1 MSDLKT
7 LKEVC
12 SLINV
17 SRRVIQG
24 YENKG
29 LIHTDLKDKYGHLLY
44 DNKAVERII
53 CIRFYQKMGFE
64 LKEIAEFINYKDSEI
79 EKILNDRLNVLKNEH
94 IKRNNEL
101 QLIESIIRNN
111 EKNNIDKYLEVING
125 RK

>member
-44 DNKAVERII
+44 DSKAVEKII
-53 CIRFYQKMGFE
+53 CIRFYQRMGFE

-79 EKILNDRLNVLKNEH
+79 EKILNDRLNVLKNEQ
-94 IKRNNEL
+94 IKRNKEL

-111 EKNNIDKYLEVING
+111 EENNIDKYLEVIIG

>member
-1 MSDLKT
+1 MSDFKT

-44 DNKAVERII
+44 DSKAVERII

-79 EKILNDRLNVLKNEH
+79 EKILNDRLNVLKNEQ

-111 EKNNIDKYLEVING
+111 EENNIDKYLEVING

>member
-1 MSDLKT
+1 MSDFKT

-29 LIHTDLKDKYGHLLY
+29 LIHTDHKDKYGHLLY
-44 DNKAVERII
+44 DSKAVEKII
-53 CIRFYQKMGFE
+53 CVRFYQKMGFE

-79 EKILNDRLNVLKNEH
+79 EKILNNRLNDLKNEH
-94 IKRNNEL
+94 TERSKEL
-101 QLIESIIRNN
+101 QLIENIINN
-111 EKNNIDKYLEVING
+111 HEENNIDKYLEVING

>member
-12 SLINV
+12 NLINI

-44 DNKAVERII
+44 DSKAVERII
-53 CIRFYQKMGFE
+53 RIRFYQKMGFE

-79 EKILNDRLNVLKNEH
+79 EKILNDRLNILKNEQ

-101 QLIESIIRNN
+101 QLIENIIRNN
-111 EKNNIDKYLEVING
+111 EENNIDKYLEVIIG

>member
-44 DNKAVERII
+44 DSKAVERII

-79 EKILNDRLNVLKNEH
+79 EKILNDRLNVLKNEQ

-101 QLIESIIRNN
+101 QLIENIIRNN
-111 EKNNIDKYLEVING
+111 EENNIDKYLEVIIG